1 MRSENQTRIIQGD
14 SMDENNRNIRVVKTG
29 GRKVTKTTTEY
40 DWSRLE
46 KRTLKEHKDVPER
59 SVRREPTQLER
70 KIRYQKKQKQ
80 QRLKIQRRRALLGF
94 VLAVILVSVL
104 LFMTPIF
111 NIRSVSV
118 EGNVLVTAEQF
129 QEKLKPLV
137 GQNLF
142 RSGRRKIRNTLK
154 TIPYIDTVDVQKRL
168 FPPSVK
174 VTVTEYTPSA
184 YIKIDGKTLLV
195 NSELRVLT
203 DSGNN
208 GETLPTVTGLTVTD
222 YKLGEIL
229 KTDENEKF
237 DITKISLS
245 TLEATGILD
254 KVIEINVTDVTDI
267 TMNYDNRITV
277 QCGTQL
283 DLERKI
289 RLFRETVMSNSLT
302 ENARGTMDLSE
313 SGKAI
318 YTP

>member
-1 MRSENQTRIIQGD
+1 M
-14 SMDENNRNIRVVKTG
+14 
-29 GRKVTKTTTEY
+29 
-40 DWSRLE
+40 
-46 KRTLKEHKDVPER
+46 
-59 SVRREPTQLER
+59 
-70 KIRYQKKQKQ
+70 
-80 QRLKIQRRRALLGF
+80 
-94 VLAVILVSVL
+94 
-104 LFMTPIF
+104 
-111 NIRSVSV
+111 
-118 EGNVLVTAEQF
+118 
-129 QEKLKPLV
+129 
-137 GQNLF
+137 
-142 RSGRRKIRNTLK
+142 
-154 TIPYIDTVDVQKRL
+154 
-168 FPPSVK
+168 
-174 VTVTEYTPSA
+174 
-184 YIKIDGKTLLV
+184 
-195 NSELRVLT
+195 RVLT
-203 DSGNN
+203 DTGNN

-229 KTDENEKF
+229 KTNENEKF

>member
-1 MRSENQTRIIQGD
+1 
-14 SMDENNRNIRVVKTG
+14 MDENNRNIRVVKTG

-94 VLAVILVSVL
+94 ILAVVLVSVL

-203 DSGNN
+203 DTGNN

-222 YKLGEIL
+222 
-229 KTDENEKF
+229 
-237 DITKISLS
+237 
-245 TLEATGILD
+245 
-254 KVIEINVTDVTDI
+254 EINVTDVTDI

>member
-1 MRSENQTRIIQGD
+1 
-14 SMDENNRNIRVVKTG
+14 MDENNRNIRVVKTG

-46 KRTLKEHKDVPER
+46 NRTPKEQTNVPKKN
-59 SVRREPTQLER
+59 VRREPTQLER
-70 KIRYQKKQKQ
+70 KIRYQKQQKQ
-80 QRLKIQRRRALLGF
+80 QRLKIQRRRALVGF
-94 VLAVILVSVL
+94 ILAVVLVSVL

-142 RSGRRKIRNTLK
+142 RSGGRKIRNTLK
-154 TIPYIDTVDVQKRL
+154 TIPYINTVDVQKRL

-184 YIKIDGKTLLV
+184 HIKIDGKTLLV

-203 DSGNN
+203 DTGDS
-208 GETLPTVTGLTVTD
+208 GETVPTVTGLAVTD

-229 KTDENEKF
+229 KTDESEKF
-237 DITKISLS
+237 DIIKTSLS

-254 KVIEINVTDVTDI
+254 KVIEINVSDIANI

>member
-195 NSELRVLT
+195 NSELIVLT
-203 DSGNN
+203 DTGNN

-222 YKLGEIL
+222 Y
-229 KTDENEKF
+229 
-237 DITKISLS
+237 ITKISLS

>member
-137 GQNLF
+137 V
-142 RSGRRKIRNTLK
+142 KI
-154 TIPYIDTVDVQKRL
+154 
-168 FPPSVK
+168 F
-174 VTVTEYTPSA
+174 SA
-184 YIKIDGKTLLV
+184 AA
-195 NSELRVLT
+195 
-203 DSGNN
+203 
-208 GETLPTVTGLTVTD
+208 
-222 YKLGEIL
+222 
-229 KTDENEKF
+229 DEK
-237 DITKISLS
+237 
-245 TLEATGILD
+245 
-254 KVIEINVTDVTDI
+254 
-267 TMNYDNRITV
+267 
-277 QCGTQL
+277 
-283 DLERKI
+283 
-289 RLFRETVMSNSLT
+289 
-302 ENARGTMDLSE
+302 
-313 SGKAI
+313 
-318 YTP
+318 

>member
-46 KRTLKEHKDVPER
+46 KRTFKEHKDVPER

-142 RSGRRKIRNTLK
+142 RSGRRKMRNTLK

-168 FPPSVK
+168 FPPSV
-174 VTVTEYTPSA
+174 
-184 YIKIDGKTLLV
+184 
-195 NSELRVLT
+195 
-203 DSGNN
+203 
-208 GETLPTVTGLTVTD
+208 
-222 YKLGEIL
+222 
-229 KTDENEKF
+229 
-237 DITKISLS
+237 
-245 TLEATGILD
+245 
-254 KVIEINVTDVTDI
+254 
-267 TMNYDNRITV
+267 
-277 QCGTQL
+277 
-283 DLERKI
+283 
-289 RLFRETVMSNSLT
+289 
-302 ENARGTMDLSE
+302 
-313 SGKAI
+313 
-318 YTP
+318 

>member
-1 MRSENQTRIIQGD
+1 
-14 SMDENNRNIRVVKTG
+14 MDENNRNIRIVKTG
-29 GRKVTKTTTEY
+29 GRKITKTTTEY

-46 KRTLKEHKDVPER
+46 NRTPKEQNNVPQK

-70 KIRYQKKQKQ
+70 KIRYQKQQKQ
-80 QRLKIQRRRALLGF
+80 QRLKIQRRRALIGF
-94 VLAVILVSVL
+94 ILAVLLVSVL

-142 RSGRRKIRNTLK
+142 RSGGRKIRNTLK
-154 TIPYIDTVDVQKRL
+154 TIPYINTVDVQKRL

-184 YIKIDGKTLLV
+184 HIKIDGKTLLV

-203 DSGNN
+203 DTGDS
-208 GETLPTVTGLTVTD
+208 GETVPTVTGLAVTD
-222 YKLGEIL
+222 YKLGEFL

-237 DITKISLS
+237 DIIKTSLL
-245 TLEATGILD
+245 TFEDTGILD
-254 KVIEINVTDVTDI
+254 KVIEINVSDI
-267 TMNYDNRITV
+267 TNIMMNYDNRISV
-277 QCGTQL
+277 RCGTQL

-289 RLFRETVMSNSLT
+289 RLFRETVMSNSLA

>member
-94 VLAVILVSVL
+94 VLAVVLVSVL

-203 DSGNN
+203 DTGNN
-208 GETLPTVTGLTVTD
+208 GETLPTVTGLAVTD
-222 YKLGEIL
+222 YKL
-229 KTDENEKF
+229 
-237 DITKISLS
+237 LS

>member
-1 MRSENQTRIIQGD
+1 MNE
-14 SMDENNRNIRVVKTG
+14 KFA
-29 GRKVTKTTTEY
+29 TE
-40 DWSRLE
+40 
-46 KRTLKEHKDVPER
+46 
-59 SVRREPTQLER
+59 
-70 KIRYQKKQKQ
+70 KKQKQ

-94 VLAVILVSVL
+94 VLAVVLVSVL

-142 RSGRRKIRNTLK
+142 RSGRRKNKKYVEK

-203 DSGNN
+203 DTGNN

>member
-1 MRSENQTRIIQGD
+1 MNE
-14 SMDENNRNIRVVKTG
+14 KFA
-29 GRKVTKTTTEY
+29 TK
-40 DWSRLE
+40 
-46 KRTLKEHKDVPER
+46 
-59 SVRREPTQLER
+59 
-70 KIRYQKKQKQ
+70 KKQKQ

-94 VLAVILVSVL
+94 VLAVVLVSVL

-203 DSGNN
+203 DTGNN

-313 SGKAI
+313 PGKAI

>member
-80 QRLKIQRRRALLGF
+80 QRLKIQRRRALLG
-94 VLAVILVSVL
+94 
-104 LFMTPIF
+104 
-111 NIRSVSV
+111 
-118 EGNVLVTAEQF
+118 
-129 QEKLKPLV
+129 
-137 GQNLF
+137 LF

-203 DSGNN
+203 DTGNN

-313 SGKAI
+313 PGKAI